1 MTDIDALVAYAK
13 RELTSYPQL
22 SRAETNALITALTTE
37 RAKVVALEA
46 ENAKLKADFDAAGN
60 YIPHSQI
67 DGDLRATKAEAAR
80 WRKVAGELA
89 GALTPFQPA
98 YEAFVRHVQTASVK
112 GETGFER
119 RASSG
124 EIGDRAFEL
133 AFDEMT
139 SITFD
144 QLHAVDA
151 ALARFKQES
160 GQ

>member
-1 MTDIDALVAYAK
+1 MTKAETMIELLGCPFCGSEPKVYNPHEIGNWRIYCGNDISCQLDVEAWA
-13 RELTSYPQL
+13 TTYPQAAIIWNT
-22 SRAETNALITALTTE
+22 RPDATRIA
-37 RAKVVALEA
+37 ALEA
-46 ENAKLKADFDAAGN
+46 E
-60 YIPHSQI
+60 
-67 DGDLRATKAEAAR
+67 ATR
-80 WRKVAGELA
+80 WREVARELA